1 MIINRLTELEGRMDE
16 DSENFNRDIGTI
28 RKYQIEITELK
39 NTMTEL
45 KNTQE
50 GFNSRQ

>member
-1 MIINRLTELEGRMDE
+1 MIRNMLTELKRMDE
-16 DSENFNRDIGTI
+16 DSENFNRIETI

-50 GFNSRQ
+50 GFSSRE

>member
-1 MIINRLTELEGRMDE
+1 MLTELDRRMDE
-16 DSENFNRDIGTI
+16 DSENFNREIETI
-28 RKYQIEITELK
+28 RKYQIETTELK

-50 GFNSRQ
+50 GFSSRQ